1 MFPELTPVLEAL
13 LISREDTDDTCLDVI
28 ERFVILS
35 YDLASS
41 LSKDDE
47 VRQELFSRK
56 ARPLEK
62 IPLKHPY
69 YMLTEVSSK
78 VVLYRAR
85 RCLSSLDGQVHLE
98 RDTSL
103 KAIAECLITRRQS
116 RKPRTL
122 AISSCNLAV
131 KLFVKD
137 AVSAS
142 KPI

>member
-1 MFPELTPVLEAL
+1 M
-13 LISREDTDDTCLDVI
+13 ISRAASVKMMKSGKSFSQ
-28 ERFVILS
+28 ERQDPLKK
-35 YDLASS
+35 S
-41 LSKDDE
+41 L
-47 VRQELFSRK
+47 
-56 ARPLEK
+56 P
-62 IPLKHPY
+62 PKHPY
-69 YMLTEVSSK
+69 YVVTLVSSK

-103 KAIAECLITRRQS
+103 KAVAECLITRRHF
-116 RKPRTL
+116 RKPATL
-122 AISSCNLAV
+122 AISSCDFAV

>member
-1 MFPELTPVLEAL
+1 M
-13 LISREDTDDTCLDVI
+13 
-28 ERFVILS
+28 
-35 YDLASS
+35 SS
-41 LSKDDE
+41 LIKDDE

-56 ARPLEK
+56 TRTLEK
-62 IPLKHPY
+62 IPSTYAALLHVGT
-69 YMLTEVSSK
+69 TEVSSK
-78 VVLYRAR
+78 VLLYRAR
-85 RCLSSLDGQVHLE
+85 RCLSSFDGQVHLE

-103 KAIAECLITRRQS
+103 STIAECLITRRQS

-122 AISSCNLAV
+122 AISSCDLAV

>member
-1 MFPELTPVLEAL
+1 M
-13 LISREDTDDTCLDVI
+13 ISRGAASVKAMKSGKSFSQ
-28 ERFVILS
+28 ERQDPLKK
-35 YDLASS
+35 S
-41 LSKDDE
+41 L
-47 VRQELFSRK
+47 
-56 ARPLEK
+56 
-62 IPLKHPY
+62 PLKHPY

-98 RDTSL
+98 QDAIL
-103 KAIAECLITRRQS
+103 KAIAECL
-116 RKPRTL
+116 RTL
-122 AISSCNLAV
+122 AISSCDLAV